1 MNWLSRLSDGLR
13 KTTDS
18 LGAVLTKRKLDA
30 ATLEELEEQLIMADM
45 GAATAASIVAEIG
58 QGRVDKDISEEE
70 IKALLA
76 AAIARR
82 LEPYAV
88 PLFAGQSGASARLLP
103 SGEKDGMRGPSTG
116 DEKPLEAPSPQPSP
130 LQGEGVQVILI
141 VGVNGN
147 GKTTTIGKLAHRLTQ
162 DGQKVMLV
170 AADTFRAAA
179 VEQLQRWAERAGCGF
194 VRGAE
199 NADPASVAY
208 AGVDRALAEGA
219 NVVFIDT
226 AGRLH
231 TKENLMAEL
240 AKITKVIRKLIPDA
254 PHAVLQVLDATT
266 GQNALAQVKAFREVA
281 GVTGLIITKLDG
293 TAKAGIVLALAE
305 QFKLPIHAIGVGEG
319 AEDLQPFAAEQFA
332 QALVGLQ

>member
-1 MNWLSRLSDGLR
+1 MNWFSRLSGGLK
-13 KTTDS
+13 KTSDAI
-18 LGAVLTKRKLDA
+18 GAVFTKRKLDA

-45 GAATAASIVAEIG
+45 GVATAASIVAEIAS
-58 QGRVDKDISEEE
+58 GRVDKDIGEDE
-70 IKALLA
+70 IKQLLA
-76 AAIARR
+76 AAVGKR
-82 LEPYAV
+82 LAPYAV
-88 PLFAGQSGASARLLP
+88 PFALA
-103 SGEKDGMRGPSTG
+103 
-116 DEKPLEAPSPQPSP
+116 
-130 LQGEGVQVILI
+130 GEGPRIVLV

-147 GKTTTIGKLAHRLTQ
+147 GKTTTIGKMAHGLTAQ
-162 DGQKVMLV
+162 GQRVMVV

-179 VEQLQRWAERAGCGF
+179 VEQLQRWAERAGCEF

-208 AGVDRALAEGA
+208 AGVEKAIASGA
-219 NVVFIDT
+219 QMVFIDT

-240 AKITKVIRKLIPDA
+240 SKITKVIRKLVPDG

-281 GVTGLIITKLDG
+281 GVTGLVITKLDG

-319 AEDLQPFAAEQFA
+319 AEDLQPFVAEDFA
-332 QALVGLQ
+332 RALVGL

>member
-1 MNWLSRLSDGLR
+1 MPLKTREYQVSWFKKLSAGLR

-18 LGAVLTKRKLDA
+18 IGAVFTKRKLDK
-30 ATLEELEEQLIMADM
+30 ATLAELEETLILADM
-45 GAATAASIVAEIG
+45 GTAAAASVVAELAA
-58 QGRVDKDISEEE
+58 GRVDHDLEGHE
-70 IKALLA
+70 IKGLLA
-76 AAIARR
+76 DILARR
-82 LEPYAV
+82 LAGVEAGELFHVKQSQVV
-88 PLFAGQSGASARLLP
+88 P
-103 SGEKDGMRGPSTG
+103 
-116 DEKPLEAPSPQPSP
+116 
-130 LQGEGVQVILI
+130 QVVLV

-162 DGQKVMLV
+162 QQRRVMVV

-179 VEQLQRWAERAGCGF
+179 VEQLERWSERAGCDF
-194 VRGAE
+194 MRGSP

-208 AGVDRALAEGA
+208 AGVEKALEVGAE
-219 NVVFIDT
+219 VVFIDT

-240 AKITKVIRKLIPDA
+240 SKITKVIKKLIPEA

-281 GVTGLIITKLDG
+281 GVTGLVVTKLDG
-293 TAKAGIVLALAE
+293 TAKAGIVVALAD

-319 AEDLQPFAAEQFA
+319 AEDLQPFVAADFA
-332 QALVGLQ
+332 RALVGL

>member
-1 MNWLSRLSDGLR
+1 MNWFSRLSQGLK

-45 GAATAASIVAEIG
+45 GLASASAIIQEISRE
-58 QGRVDKDISEEE
+58 RVDKEISEEE
-70 IKALLA
+70 LKTLLA
-76 AAIARR
+76 GAVTKR
-82 LEPYAV
+82 LEAY
-88 PLFAGQSGASARLLP
+88 
-103 SGEKDGMRGPSTG
+103 
-116 DEKPLEAPSPQPSP
+116 EAP
-130 LQGEGVQVILI
+130 VIPAETAAGPRCYLV

-147 GKTTTIGKLAHRLTQ
+147 GKTTTIGKLAYDLTRQ
-162 DGQKVMLV
+162 GKKVVVV

-179 VEQLQRWAERAGCGF
+179 VEQLERWSERAGCVF

-208 AGVDRALAEGA
+208 AGLEAAMKAQAD
-219 NVVFIDT
+219 VVFIDT

-231 TKENLMAEL
+231 TKDNLMAEL
-240 AKITKVIRKLIPDA
+240 SKIRKVLAKLMPEA
-254 PHAVLQVLDATT
+254 PHAVIQVLDATT

-281 GVTGLIITKLDG
+281 GVTGLVITKLDG
-293 TAKAGIVLALAE
+293 TAKAGVVVALAE

-319 AEDLQPFAAEQFA
+319 AEDLQAFSANEFSR
-332 QALVGLQ
+332 ALVGLAA

>member
-1 MNWLSRLSDGLR
+1 MSWFDRLSQGLK

-18 LGAVLTKRKLDA
+18 IGGVFTKRKLDA
-30 ATLEELEEQLIMADM
+30 ATLEELEELLILTDM
-45 GAATAASIVAEIG
+45 GAATSVAVVQELA
-58 QGRVDKDISEEE
+58 QGRVDKDIEERE
-70 IKALLA
+70 IKQLLA
-76 AAIARR
+76 ASIAKR

-88 PLFAGQSGASARLLP
+88 ALKVDAA
-103 SGEKDGMRGPSTG
+103 
-116 DEKPLEAPSPQPSP
+116 APT
-130 LQGEGVQVILI
+130 VILV

-162 DGQKVMLV
+162 DGKKVQLV

-179 VEQLQRWAERAGCGF
+179 VEQLQKWAERAGCGF
-194 VRGAE
+194 VRGAQ

-208 AGVDRALAEGA
+208 AGVEKAIADKAD
-219 NVVFIDT
+219 VVFIDT

-240 AKITKVIRKLIPDA
+240 SKITKVIRKLVPDA
-254 PHAVLQVLDATT
+254 PHAVVQVLDATT

-281 GVTGLIITKLDG
+281 GVTGLVVTKLDG
-293 TAKAGIVLALAE
+293 TAKAGIVVALAE

-319 AEDLQPFAAEQFA
+319 AEDLQPFAAEDFA
-332 QALVGLQ
+332 RALVGL